1 MQPEI
6 QPEVWASLISAATAL
21 VAVIVAPFVS
31 YQAGKRQ
38 MLGPMRQAWIND
50 LRDNLSLYISLIS
63 VNRWY
68 VLPSVDAPEEVR
80 VLSEREDREKEQEAA
95 RLREKILLLLNP
107 NEVEHITLADLV
119 HKAFDSY
126 KSCEE
131 TSEALRALRIHSQ
144 GVLKAEWNVVKS

>member
-1 MQPEI
+1 
-6 QPEVWASLISAATAL
+6 
-21 VAVIVAPFVS
+21 
-31 YQAGKRQ
+31 

>member
-31 YQAGKRQ
+31 YHAGKRQ

-63 VNRWY
+63 INRWH
-68 VLPSVDAPEEVR
+68 VLPSVDEPKEVR
-80 VLSEREDREKEQEAA
+80 ELKVREDREKEQEAA

-107 NEVEHITLADLV
+107 NEVEHTTRGSCADG
-119 HKAFDSY
+119 
-126 KSCEE
+126 
-131 TSEALRALRIHSQ
+131 LRFLQ
-144 GVLKAEWNVVKS
+144 VL